1 MSCFDATLTTKDK
14 MPIQFKLAEI
24 SDFKTDDGDYQ
35 LVELFNASVHAPF
48 DLADSLPGLDL
59 ARRYLETLRGAY
71 PVVSRQL
78 AAMAVV
84 NAFFMAQG
92 VPLQSIV
99 PGNAPVAISLSNST
113 VAVTDDDH
121 AINV

>member
-1 MSCFDATLTTKDK
+1 
-14 MPIQFKLAEI
+14 MPIQFKLAEM
-24 SDFKTDDGDYQ
+24 SDFKTDDGDYH

-48 DLADSLPGLDL
+48 DLAGNLPGLHT
-59 ARRYLETLRGAY
+59 AWRYLETLREAY

-99 PGNAPVAISLSNST
+99 PGNAPVTVSLSNST
-113 VAVTDDDH
+113 IVVTDDDY
-121 AINV
+121 AINI